1 MKIDGRPVKYYI
13 NPPSFGEERSCPT
26 GSPAVYHKLQG
37 VKEKKKHPTKRFG
50 WGWLAETQR
59 TRALP
64 ESFCSI
70 QIEIYPF
77 FCWQSKAKASGRP
90 CACVICN

>member
-37 VKEKKKHPTKRFG
+37 AKEKKKKTPNKKVG
-50 WGWLAETQR
+50 LGLA
-59 TRALP
+59 
-64 ESFCSI
+64 
-70 QIEIYPF
+70 
-77 FCWQSKAKASGRP
+77 G
-90 CACVICN
+90 